1 MRDTGLSASDVAL
14 LSGRNNDGTF
24 GGDGWASWIIIFLIF
39 AIFGGFNRNG
49 FGGNG
54 SGSTGGVAD
63 GYVLASDFAN
73 ISRQID
79 STAATTERKLD
90 SISNGICD
98 STFALNNTI
107 TGGFSGVQQTLCQG
121 FNGVNLGITT
131 SGYETRN
138 AISDVGYRLQDCCC
152 QTQRAIDGVNFN
164 MAQNTCAITTGANNN
179 TRDIIDAIN
188 NSYNNL
194 HNEIVANRIED
205 KNAQIAAQQNEIN
218 ALRLSASQSQQNQF
232 LLSELRNG
240 CPVNAQLVCGNTPI
254 PVQYIGASCNC
265 NCSGY

>member
-1 MRDTGLSASDVAL
+1 MRDGYSLADIAAATGNE
-14 LSGRNNDGTF
+14 RTNNGF
-24 GGDGWASWIIIFLIF
+24 GDGWASWIIIFLIF
-39 AIFGGFNRNG
+39 AIFGGFGRNNWG
-49 FGGNG
+49 SGNG
-54 SGSTGGVAD
+54 SGSSGNVAD

-121 FNGVNLGITT
+121 FNGVHQGIMT
-131 SGYETRN
+131 SGYDTKS

-152 QTQRAIDGVNFN
+152 QTQRAIDSVNFN
-164 MAQNTCAITTGANNN
+164 MAQNTCGINN
-179 TRDIIDAIN
+179 TIQSTSRDTVDAIN
-188 NSYNNL
+188 NVYRSL
-194 HNEIVANRIED
+194 HDEIVANRIED
-205 KNAQIAAQQNEIN
+205 KNAQIQAQQAQIT
-218 ALRLSASQSQQNQF
+218 ALQLSASQERQNNY
-232 LLSELRNG
+232 LIG
-240 CPVNAQLVCGNTPI
+240 QLKPCPI
-254 PVQYIGASCNC
+254 PAYITCNPYQSVSCNC